1 MTIATT
7 CFRRKMT
14 LRWDVA
20 PNDYIVWVRWGHA
33 LLTKGDISIRDF
45 WEMREGDTVSMA
57 SNIDDL
63 PPWFELHPTEVCGYG
78 ACLMMEKK
86 LKAGYKPTDKTD
98 GPNLWRAVTGDR
110 LVWVSGTDL
119 PEEDPVKGLAEFE
132 TCALVYGERH
142 IHPNDLVWFMSFGA
156 PLEEQMSE
164 ETAKLVRKGLN
175 AVRALGHPRVMGDIG
190 FGWRIGD

>member
-7 CFRRKMT
+7 RLRRMMT

-20 PNDYIVWVRWGHA
+20 PNDVVWVRWDHA
-33 LLTKGDISIRDF
+33 LLRKGDISIQDF
-45 WEMREGDTVSMA
+45 WEMREGDTISIT

-63 PPWFELHPTEVCGYG
+63 PPWFELHPTEVCGYA
-78 ACLMMEKK
+78 ACLMIEKK

-98 GPNLWRAVTGDR
+98 GPNLWRAATGDR
-110 LVWVSGTDL
+110 VVWVGGTGL
-119 PEEDPVKGLAEFE
+119 PEENPVKALVEFQ
-132 TCALVYGERH
+132 TCALVYGERL
-142 IHPNDLVWFMSFGA
+142 IHTDDLVWLMSFGA
-156 PLEEQMSE
+156 PHEQQLSD
-164 ETAKLVRKGLN
+164 ETAERVRKGLN

>member
-7 CFRRKMT
+7 RLRRMMT

-20 PNDYIVWVRWGHA
+20 PNDVVWVRWDHA
-33 LLTKGDISIRDF
+33 LLRKGDISIQDF
-45 WEMREGDTVSMA
+45 WEMREGDTISIT

-63 PPWFELHPTEVCGYG
+63 PPWFELHPTEVCGYA
-78 ACLMMEKK
+78 ACLMIEKK

-98 GPNLWRAVTGDR
+98 GPNLWRAATGDR
-110 LVWVSGTDL
+110 VVWVGGTGL
-119 PEEDPVKGLAEFE
+119 PEENPVKALVEFQ
-132 TCALVYGERH
+132 TCALVYGERL
-142 IHPNDLVWFMSFGA
+142 IHTDDLVWLMSFGA
-156 PLEEQMSE
+156 PLEQQLSD
-164 ETAKLVRKGLN
+164 ETAERVRKGLN